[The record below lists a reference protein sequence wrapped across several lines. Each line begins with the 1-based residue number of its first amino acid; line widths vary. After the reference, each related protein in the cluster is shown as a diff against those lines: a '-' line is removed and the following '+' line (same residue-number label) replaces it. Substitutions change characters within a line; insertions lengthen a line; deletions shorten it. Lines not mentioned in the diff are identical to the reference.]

1 MFKNKLEIGTIKKMK
16 DKVSVNLENISIS
29 LKSNDRKLNS
39 NYEFI
44 DLLVKKL

>member
-1 MFKNKLEIGTIKKMK
+1 NKNKVGTIKKMK
-16 DKVSVNLENISIS
+16 DKVNVSIENISIS
-29 LKSNDRKLNS
+29 FKVNDRNLTS